1 MKSIKETTEIVG
13 FGYLLTVTVRVL
25 AKAILFKLIPSEH
38 SPVITK
44 RNMVSEWIFRT
55 GYNGNPLVQVL
66 DAVLALTMFV
76 LLKPVNMIL
85 GLIFMILR
93 MVNIAMHC
101 INLLNCFFSV
111 RSGGDAGYLTV
122 SGSEHFRSMHRK
134 SMAGV
139 PMQLVMG

>member
-1 MKSIKETTEIVG
+1 MKSIKETTEIAD

-44 RNMVSEWIFRT
+44 KNMVSEWVFRT

-66 DAVLALTMFV
+66 NAVLALTMFV
-76 LLKPVNMIL
+76 LLKPVNRIL
-85 GLIFMILR
+85 ELLFMIFR

-111 RSGGDAGYLTV
+111 RSGGDAGYSTV

>member
-1 MKSIKETTEIVG
+1 MKSIKETTEIAG

-101 INLLNCFFSV
+101 INLLNCFFSA

>member
-66 DAVLALTMFV
+66 NAVLALTMFV